1 MVDSRLVEWWSRF
14 ATEDRYAVY
23 RFGCR
28 APINKSPSVITR
40 WYHSP
45 WLRRDELS
53 DECSHPSS

>member
-14 ATEDRYAVY
+14 ARADRYAGY

-28 APINKSPSVITR
+28 DLINKLPSAITR

-45 WLRRDELS
+45 WLRRDKHDRREVG
-53 DECSHPSS
+53 